1 MRLKPFVAWRPD
13 PDVVSRVASPPYDVV
28 DTPTARRIAEGNPHS
43 FLHVV
48 RPEIDL
54 PPETHPYDDSVYETG
69 LRNLEAMM
77 RDGVLRQD
85 DAPALYLYRQ
95 VIDDHAQ
102 VGVVA
107 LCHAEDYEADVIR
120 KHEKTLKAKE
130 DDRTRHIDTLS
141 AHTGPVFLTYR
152 DDPHIDAVV
161 EAAMKSEPLY
171 DFTAPDGVRHTVW
184 RSAESQPLV
193 DAFRSIP
200 LSYVADGHHRA
211 ASAARVARLRR
222 ERDPAPTGDR
232 DDEWFLSVLFPAKQ
246 LHILPYNRLVL
257 DLNGMA
263 VSAFLDA
270 VGEVFEIGG
279 NADGHPRTPGEIGL
293 FVGNAW
299 HRLHWDAASVEDPVE
314 ALDVSR
320 LQEKVLGPI
329 LGIHDVRTS
338 DRIEFVGGIYGTK
351 VLEARVRAGAGAA
364 FSMVPVSVDQLMAIA
379 DAGRIMPPKSTWFEP
394 KLRSG
399 LFVHRF

>member
-1 MRLKPFVAWRPD
+1 MRIQTFHAWRPH
-13 PDVVSRVASPPYDVV
+13 PALAQRVASPPYDVV

-48 RPEIDL
+48 RPEIDV
-54 PPETHPYDDSVYETG
+54 PPDTHPYHDTVYETG

-77 RDGVLRQD
+77 REGVLVQEET
-85 DAPALYLYRQ
+85 PAIYLYRQ
-95 VIDDHAQ
+95 IVDDHAQ
-102 VGVVA
+102 VGVVVT
-107 LCHAEDYEADVIR
+107 CHAAEYEEDLIR

-152 DDPHIDAVV
+152 DNARIDAQV
-161 EAAMKSEPLY
+161 EVALREPPLY

-184 RSAESQPLV
+184 RMVETEPWV
-193 DAFRSIP
+193 EAFRSVP
-200 LSYVADGHHRA
+200 HAYVADGHHRA
-211 ASAARVARLRR
+211 ASAARVARIRR
-222 ERDPAPTGDR
+222 ETDPAP
-232 DDEWFLSVLFPAKQ
+232 DDQKDYNWFLSVLFPAGQ
-246 LHILPYNRLVL
+246 LRILPYNRLVL
-257 DLNGMA
+257 GLNGLS
-263 VSAFLDA
+263 VPAFLDA
-270 VGEVFEIGG
+270 IGKAFEVRKPV
-279 NADGHPRTPGEIGL
+279 DGTPREPGDIHL

-299 HRLHWDAASVEDPVE
+299 YGLRWDPRGIADPVD

-320 LQEKVLGPI
+320 LQEKVLAPI
-329 LGIHDVRTS
+329 LGIEDVRTS
-338 DRIEFVGGIYGTK
+338 DRIEFIGGIYGTQ

-364 FSMVPVSVDQLMAIA
+364 FSMVPVSVEQLMAIA

-399 LFVHRF
+399 LLVHRF